1 MKTLTVRQ
9 LASIKRTAQNV
20 YPMVSKK
27 NKLVEKVKELEE
39 EIKDLE
45 TQIKSWEGAV
55 MTMTEGY
62 CSEEVITRVVVPA
75 LNEDGTPKIGPNGP
89 IKMTK
94 YEPNADILSYDEDKK
109 VYVIK
114 EPKNVFGVTSEL
126 PDVPAEISI
135 ETEDNNTI
143 L

>member
-27 NKLVEKVKELEE
+27 NKLGEKVKELEE

-114 EPKNVFGVTSEL
+114 EPKAVFGVTSEL

-135 ETEDNNTI
+135 ETEDNNVI